1 MNQFLDL
8 RKESPLAGAQKEL
21 SHGSTGM
28 SEGTKFESQQDF
40 L

>member
-1 MNQFLDL
+1 MNQFFDL
-8 RKESPLAGAQKEL
+8 GEESPLEGAQREL
-21 SHGSTGM
+21 SHHSTGM